1 MASSLVMNECYMK
14 NTILFLGLVLLLAGC
29 NCRNQA
35 IKIIDP
41 MNPKT
46 DVFLSCGQLKFAIA
60 EAEYFLRS
68 ADRKVDN
75 AEAYAG
81 NPLCMIETQFSI
93 IKAQEAAKDRLDY
106 LRTVSKEKNCY
117 IAKKAVEKSDD
128 RNAVKLPIKK

>member
-1 MASSLVMNECYMK
+1 MASSLVMNECNMK
-14 NTILFLGLVLLLAGC
+14 NKILFLGLVLLLTGC

-46 DVFLSCGQLKFAIA
+46 DAFLSCGQLKFAIA
-60 EAEYFLRS
+60 EAEYFLRA

-106 LRTVSKEKNCY
+106 LRTVSEEKKCSA
-117 IAKKAVEKSDD
+117 AKKIVEKSADKD
-128 RNAVKLPIKK
+128 VVKLPVQK